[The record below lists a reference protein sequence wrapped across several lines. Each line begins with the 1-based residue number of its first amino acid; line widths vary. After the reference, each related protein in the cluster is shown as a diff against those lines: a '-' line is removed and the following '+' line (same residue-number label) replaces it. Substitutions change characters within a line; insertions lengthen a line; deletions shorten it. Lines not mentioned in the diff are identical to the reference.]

1 VFLVSGSL
9 ADSVTYQEQKDNS
22 RQIFKLSNDQ
32 IICSVFLEKG
42 KLISDR
48 LALQPQWSSQ
58 YRTKPLTL
66 ETDADF
72 ALEVMW
78 TGWRAPGKANNAD
91 NPVTLTAKNFQLEQ
105 QEIVGLK
112 GDVKELRLLFKGI
125 DIPFDLSLTYQ
136 LEPGAFYIRRK
147 VAVKDSSFGLH
158 FLQKIWTYHSIVFGD
173 AKVIKQGGFGQ
184 PVAWQY
190 KDGGAFFGLEYPTSE
205 NRLHLKETGEV
216 CILCGQEIGER
227 ISKEWIE
234 SEWAVAA
241 LTPNNYVKNW
251 FFKYVDKIRVAA
263 LKPYTLYNSWYDL
276 RSPDITEDP
285 LTVMNEENVMRIIK
299 KFRQNMVEKYGIKL
313 NAFVLDD
320 GWDVYRSDWLLREE
334 QFPRGLKPIADELK
348 KTDTALGMWF
358 GPIGGYSKRDWR
370 GEWMKAHGYE
380 VVGNQLC
387 LAGKNYRHLFK
398 KRVTDFVEKEGVG
411 YYKWDGIQYSCSEP
425 DHGHPVGIYSR
436 RAVMETVID
445 LCRSVREKNPDIFLN
460 ITSGTWLSPWW
471 VKYANTIWM
480 QGGDYGYSDVPSVSR
495 RDRAITY
502 RDMVLFEDFSKNDF
516 WFPIANL
523 MTHGII
529 KGHLQKLGGEEEPLD
544 KFTDNAL
551 LYFARGVSMYE
562 LYISPDILTEGEWNA
577 IARSILW
584 AKDRFP
590 VLSNTE
596 MIGGDPGKREPY
608 GYAHFKGNR
617 GIIAARN
624 PHIEPNKL
632 KVKLSPAQGL
642 NADAD
647 SLVVERV
654 YPTRWINPELYSAGA
669 SIEIPLDGY
678 ETAVYEIYPIQEA
691 NTPLLAGVIFDSVR
705 ANGSLY
711 AMRIYRATE
720 DARILNPEKI
730 KSLTYAGKHIDI
742 DELSISAEPLA
753 EPVSDYSV
761 KSAARDGY
769 SELDVQFS
777 LQESSPRATL
787 AVLFEPDGSSSG
799 KELPGVTMLMD
810 GKEVKAKLEAQK
822 GLWAWYTVDV
832 AAGRHFAKIQVEP
845 VQERE
850 GWTGRASV
858 WLICRQQQRGREISF
873 ELKTDALKRPMP
885 LLPWLPGELR
895 INVKLGEAEVLTPSQ
910 GGTK

>member
-1 VFLVSGSL
+1 M
-9 ADSVTYQEQKDNS
+9 
-22 RQIFKLSNDQ
+22 
-32 IICSVFLEKG
+32 
-42 KLISDR
+42 
-48 LALQPQWSSQ
+48 
-58 YRTKPLTL
+58 
-66 ETDADF
+66 ETDAGF

-78 TGWRAPGKANNAD
+78 TGWRAPGKVNNAD
-91 NPVTLTAKNFQLEQ
+91 NPVTLTAQDFRLEQ
-105 QEIVGLK
+105 QEIIELE
-112 GDVKELRLLFKGI
+112 GDVKQLRLFFKGI
-125 DIPFDLSLTYQ
+125 DIPIDLCLTYQ

-158 FLQKIWTYHSIVFGD
+158 FLQKIWAYCSIVSGD

-184 PVAWQY
+184 PVALHY
-190 KDGGAFFGLEYPTSE
+190 KDGGAFFGLEYPASE
-205 NRLHLKETGEV
+205 NRVHLKENGKTH
-216 CILCGQEIGER
+216 ILCGQEIGER
-227 ISKEWIE
+227 IGKEWIE
-234 SEWAVAA
+234 SEWAIAA
-241 LTPNNYVKNW
+241 LTPNNYVKYW

-263 LKPYTLYNSWYDL
+263 LRPYILYNSWYDL

-285 LTVMNEENVMRIIK
+285 LTVMNEENVMRIIR
-299 KFRQNMVEKYGIKL
+299 KFRENMVEKYGIKL

-320 GWDVYRSDWLLREE
+320 GWDVYRSDWVLREKE
-334 QFPRGLKPIADELK
+334 FPRGLKPIADELK

-358 GPIGGYSKRDWR
+358 GPIGGYSKRNWR
-370 GEWMKAHGYE
+370 IEWMKAHGYE

-387 LAGKNYRHLFK
+387 LAGKNYRRLFK

-411 YYKWDGIQYSCSEP
+411 YYKWDGMQYSCSEP

-445 LCRSVREKNPDIFLN
+445 LCRSVREKNPHIFLN

-502 RDMVLFEDFSKNDF
+502 RDMVLFEDYGKNDF

-577 IARSILW
+577 IARSIVW

-590 VLSNTE
+590 ILTNTE

-608 GYAHFKGNR
+608 GYAHFKGDR

-624 PHIEPNKL
+624 PYIESNTL
-632 KVKLSPAQGL
+632 KVKLSPACGL

-654 YPTRWINPELYSAGA
+654 YPTRWIDPKLYSTGA

-678 ETAVYEIYPIQEA
+678 ETAIYEIYPLQEFDI
-691 NTPLLAGVIFDSVR
+691 PLLAGVIFDSMS

-711 AMRIYRATE
+711 AMRVYRATK

-730 KSLTYAGKHIDI
+730 KSITYAGKQIDS

-753 EPVSDYSV
+753 EPVSGYSV
-761 KSAARDGY
+761 TSTARDGY
-769 SELDVQFS
+769 SELDVQFNIE
-777 LQESSPRATL
+777 ESTPQAAL

-799 KELPGVTMLMD
+799 SELPGVTVLID
-810 GKEVKAKLEAQK
+810 GKEAEAKLEAQK
-822 GLWAWYTVDV
+822 GLWSWYTVDV
-832 AAGRHFAKIQVEP
+832 TAGRHLAKVRVEP
-845 VQERE
+845 TQGRGE
-850 GWTGRASV
+850 WSGRASV
-858 WLICRQQQRGREISF
+858 WLICRQQQKGREISF
-873 ELKTDALKRPMP
+873 ELNTDVFERPMP
-885 LLPWLPGELR
+885 PLPWLPGELR
-895 INVKLGEAEVLTPSQ
+895 INVKLGETEVLIPSQ
-910 GGTK
+910 RGAR